1 MTNQPI
7 RITAETPPQYPCE
20 VQETNGHWHVFDSSP
35 INNSANSWIACGWT
49 HWRKYQPERP
59 TVVPEQDTP
68 GRNITIVGMPDRFT
82 LTGKPSSYTI
92 TAHPSH
98 FTLRGLP

>member
-1 MTNQPI
+1 MSFGPTGSTPI
-7 RITAETPPQYPCE
+7 ASPFFLGIAE
-20 VQETNGHWHVFDSSP
+20 
-35 INNSANSWIACGWT
+35 
-49 HWRKYQPERP
+49 
-59 TVVPEQDTP
+59 EQDTP